1 MEHQGQ
7 FNETSGVEKKSV
19 KPCPIAPAQPSRN
32 RLVEM
37 HPKNFRRVG
46 MHQGW
51 GH

>member
-7 FNETSGVEKKSV
+7 FNETSGVEKKRV
-19 KPCPIAPAQPSRN
+19 KPSAQPSRN

-37 HPKNFRRVG
+37 HPKNFRRIG